1 MKSLAFRKKTEEGCV
16 NVKGKTVKDVVFCL
30 ADSVLWDSEEV
41 VFSCSF
47 YFREILYGSGLGTM
61 CS

>member
-1 MKSLAFRKKTEEGCV
+1 M